1 MDREMESPRRM
12 DYHLHTAVTID
23 GNMSEVEACTR
34 ALDIGIQEIAFTNHV
49 MLNQPDYLIT
59 PESFLKHW
67 ESIQV
72 CKARYPQLQIRL
84 GIEMD
89 YYPNQEA
96 DIGAKIQFYER
107 LIGQPFDIILGS
119 VHDIGGGFFSNKT
132 KAVDFFK
139 DRDIVPIFHE
149 YFELATQAAES
160 HLFDIIAHPDLI
172 KKYTYHLTPPLPF
185 ESYKSSVDAFI
196 AALISCGVGIEVN
209 SKGLKLAVKETYPSR
224 EFLELYLSKVNSM
237 GADPIITVGSDA
249 HRVGELGF
257 GINEMIQTLKELQ
270 VNTLVS
276 FKRREKSPFA
286 I

>member
-34 ALDIGIQEIAFTNHV
+34 ALEIDIQEIAFTNHV
-49 MLNQPDYLIT
+49 MLNQPDYLIST
-59 PESFLKHW
+59 ESFLKHW

-72 CKARYPQLQIRL
+72 CKECYPQLQIRL

-96 DIGAKIQFYER
+96 DIGAKIQYYEG

-119 VHDIGGGFFSNKT
+119 VHDIRGGFFSNKT

-139 DRDIVPIFHE
+139 DRDIVSIYHQ
-149 YFELATQAAES
+149 YFELAAQAAES
-160 HLFDIIAHPDLI
+160 HLFDVIAHPDLI
-172 KKYTYHLTPPLPF
+172 KKYSYQLTPPLPF
-185 ESYKSSVDAFI
+185 ESYKSSAEAFI
-196 AALISCGVGIEVN
+196 TALIGCGVGIEVN
-209 SKGLKLAVKETYPSR
+209 SKGLKLPVKETYPSK
-224 EFLELYLSKVNSM
+224 EFLKLYLSKVNSL

-257 GINEMIQTLKELQ
+257 GITEMIETLKELQ